1 MQVLCDSSPAYL
13 PTNHPSLR
21 GFLPKEAQECRR
33 EGEGQFRSP
42 GDQDG
47 EFRSPGDQEPRMV
60 VTGVTALH
68 LPSMVASARRARRLA
83 GGEGAGAG
91 ETGGWEGDSGEG
103 GFELKA
109 KPRDCSRE
117 RRLRFNPFDEFSD

>member
-1 MQVLCDSSPAYL
+1 
-13 PTNHPSLR
+13 
-21 GFLPKEAQECRR
+21 
-33 EGEGQFRSP
+33 
-42 GDQDG
+42 
-47 EFRSPGDQEPRMV
+47 MV

-109 KPRDCSRE
+109 KPRDGSRE

>member
-1 MQVLCDSSPAYL
+1 MCDSSPAYL

-33 EGEGQFRSP
+33 EGEGQLRSP

-109 KPRDCSRE
+109 KPRDGSRE